1 MKKRFSIVD
10 MTVKKKIT
18 LFSALMLIML
28 ILVSAVGLWSSN
40 MVNKARQSQYDNYAM
55 SQYYVT
61 QGFANFCNIKV
72 RVRNI
77 LFYYYDDWM
86 SCRVRKK

>member
-28 ILVSAVGLWSSN
+28 ILVSAVGLWSSKMLTRRPSASFDN
-40 MVNKARQSQYDNYAM
+40 TPIPSNNLPKALLN
-55 SQYYVT
+55 
-61 QGFANFCNIKV
+61 
-72 RVRNI
+72 
-77 LFYYYDDWM
+77 
-86 SCRVRKK
+86 